1 MTVKMGLEGWDFQAN
16 NTKYYGWILS
26 LQNPYVEVLNPSTLF
41 VTLFVIRVLKDVI
54 S

>member
-1 MTVKMGLEGWDFQAN
+1 MMVKMGLGGWDFQAN

-26 LQNPYVEVLNPSTLF
+26 FQNPYVEVLNPSTLF
-41 VTLFVIRVLKDVI
+41 VALFVIRVFADII